1 MITINVDKL
10 SSGLYQV
17 HDGRIH
23 KYKAYV
29 YGGKVRTYE
38 IGEIVRCG
46 ECGYW
51 ECNPKTEK
59 YGVCKKVSYDDFEV
73 IMDSD
78 DFCSYGKRRVS
89 NE

>member
-38 IGEIVRCG
+38 IGEIVRCKDCKYAKLFEDRDG
-46 ECGYW
+46 LCGHPSNNAWDIWDEFY
-51 ECNPKTEK
+51 CGR
-59 YGVCKKVSYDDFEV
+59 GVKHELVE
-73 IMDSD
+73 
-78 DFCSYGKRRVS
+78 
-89 NE
+89 